1 MDKEIG
7 FMVKA
12 ALCAVFACF
21 TFVFTAGKL
30 NASQWTKV
38 AKGSNF
44 FEYYGNVSKSGRVA
58 SVDCLRDYV
67 KESVKKTQNY
77 LSKKHSLKFDCAR
90 KKFRETS
97 VEYFEEN
104 MMTGALLKKQRL
116 TMDWKLVRP
125 NSLTELLFKKA
136 CK

>member
-7 FMVKA
+7 LMVKTT
-12 ALCAVFACF
+12 LF
-21 TFVFTAGKL
+21 TFVTLVFAASNL
-30 NASQWTKV
+30 NASQWTKI
-38 AKGSNF
+38 AKGANF
-44 FEYYGNVSKSGRVA
+44 FEYYGNVSKSGRIA
-58 SVDCLRDYV
+58 SLDCLRDYE

-104 MMTGALLKKQRL
+104 MMAGALLKKQNL
-116 TMDWKLVRP
+116 TMDWKLVDP
-125 NSLTELLFKKA
+125 NSLTELLFNKA

>member
-1 MDKEIG
+1 
-7 FMVKA
+7 MVRHT
-12 ALCAVFACF
+12 VFALF
-21 TFVFTAGKL
+21 TLIFATNSL

-44 FEYYGNVSKSGRVA
+44 FEYYGNISKSGRIA
-58 SVDCLRDYV
+58 SLDCLRDYI

-104 MMTGALLKKQRL
+104 MMTGTLLKKQNL
-116 TMDWKLVRP
+116 TMDWKLVDP

>member
-7 FMVKA
+7 LMVRA
-12 ALCAVFACF
+12 TLFACFACF
-21 TFVFTAGKL
+21 TFVYTAGKV
-30 NASQWTKV
+30 NASQWTKI

-44 FEYYGNVSKSGRVA
+44 FEYYGNVSKSGRIA
-58 SVDCLRDYV
+58 SLDCLRDYV

-90 KKFRETS
+90 KKFREIS
-97 VEYFEEN
+97 VTYFEEN
-104 MMTGALLKKQRL
+104 MMAGALLKKQNV
-116 TMDWKLVRP
+116 TTDWKSVDP
-125 NSLTELLFKKA
+125 DSLTELLFKKA

>member
-1 MDKEIG
+1 
-7 FMVKA
+7 MVKTTLFA
-12 ALCAVFACF
+12 FFTLVFSANS
-21 TFVFTAGKL
+21 VS
-30 NASQWTKV
+30 ASQWTKV

-44 FEYYGNVSKSGRVA
+44 FEYYGNISKSGRVA
-58 SVDCLRDYV
+58 SLDCLRDYV

-97 VEYFEEN
+97 VEYFEDN
-104 MMTGALLKKQRL
+104 MMAGALLKKQKL
-116 TMDWKLVRP
+116 TTDWKLVDP

>member
-1 MDKEIG
+1 M
-7 FMVKA
+7 
-12 ALCAVFACF
+12 
-21 TFVFTAGKL
+21 

-44 FEYYGNVSKSGRVA
+44 FEYYGNISKSGRIA
-58 SVDCLRDYV
+58 SLDCLRDYV

-104 MMTGALLKKQRL
+104 MMAGALLKKQRL

>member
-1 MDKEIG
+1 MDKEVSIV
-7 FMVKA
+7 VKPTVIA
-12 ALCAVFACF
+12 FF
-21 TFVFTAGKL
+21 TLVVTASSL
-30 NASQWTKV
+30 NASQWIKV

-44 FEYYGNVSKSGRVA
+44 FEYYGNISKSGRMA
-58 SVDCLRDYV
+58 SMDCLRDYV

-97 VEYFEEN
+97 VEYFKEN
-104 MMTGALLKKQRL
+104 MMAGALLKKQKL
-116 TMDWKLVRP
+116 KTGWKSVDP

-136 CK
+136 CR

>member
-1 MDKEIG
+1 MDKEVG
-7 FMVKA
+7 LLVKPI
-12 ALCAVFACF
+12 FF
-21 TFVFTAGKL
+21 TLFTLAICTNNL

-44 FEYYGNVSKSGRVA
+44 FEYYGNISKSGRIA
-58 SVDCLRDYV
+58 SLDCLRDYV
-67 KESVKKTQNY
+67 EESVKKTQNY
-77 LSKKHSLKFDCAR
+77 LSKKHSIKFDCAR

-104 MMTGALLKKQRL
+104 MMSGALLKKQNL
-116 TMDWKLVRP
+116 TMDWKMVRP

-136 CK
+136 CR

>member
-1 MDKEIG
+1 
-7 FMVKA
+7 MVKQT
-12 ALCAVFACF
+12 VFALF
-21 TFVFTAGKL
+21 TLIFATNSL

-38 AKGSNF
+38 AKGANF
-44 FEYYGNVSKSGRVA
+44 FEYYGNISKSGRMA
-58 SVDCLRDYV
+58 SLDCLRDYI
-67 KESVKKTQNY
+67 KESVEKTQNY

-104 MMTGALLKKQRL
+104 MMAGALLKKQNL
-116 TMDWKLVRP
+116 KMDWKLVDP

>member
-1 MDKEIG
+1 
-7 FMVKA
+7 MVKQT
-12 ALCAVFACF
+12 VFALF
-21 TFVFTAGKL
+21 TLIFATNSL

-38 AKGSNF
+38 AKGANF
-44 FEYYGNVSKSGRVA
+44 FEYYGNISKSGRMA
-58 SVDCLRDYV
+58 SLDCLRDYI
-67 KESVKKTQNY
+67 KESVEKTQNY

-104 MMTGALLKKQRL
+104 MMSGALLKKQKL
-116 TMDWKLVRP
+116 TTDWKLVDP

>member
-7 FMVKA
+7 LMVKTT
-12 ALCAVFACF
+12 LFTFFTLVFA
-21 TFVFTAGKL
+21 TSNL
-30 NASQWTKV
+30 YASQWTKI
-38 AKGSNF
+38 AKGANF
-44 FEYYGNVSKSGRVA
+44 FEYYGNISKSGRIA
-58 SVDCLRDYV
+58 SLDCLRDYV
-67 KESVKKTQNY
+67 KESVQKTQNY

-97 VEYFEEN
+97 VEYFEAN
-104 MMTGALLKKQRL
+104 MMAGKLLKKQKL
-116 TMDWKLVRP
+116 TMDWKLVSP

>member
-1 MDKEIG
+1 
-7 FMVKA
+7 MVR
-12 ALCAVFACF
+12 F
-21 TFVFTAGKL
+21 TLVAFFTL
-30 NASQWTKV
+30 IFTTNSLSASQWTKV
-38 AKGSNF
+38 AKGTNF
-44 FEYYGNVSKSGRVA
+44 FEYYGNISKSGRIA
-58 SVDCLRDYV
+58 SLDCLRDYV

-104 MMTGALLKKQRL
+104 MMTGTLLKKQNL
-116 TMDWKLVRP
+116 TMDWKLVDP

>member
-1 MDKEIG
+1 
-7 FMVKA
+7 MVKPI
-12 ALCAVFACF
+12 FF
-21 TFVFTAGKL
+21 TLFTLAISTNSL

-44 FEYYGNVSKSGRVA
+44 FEYYGNISKSGRIA
-58 SVDCLRDYV
+58 SLDCMRDYA
-67 KESVKKTQNY
+67 KESIEKTQKF

-90 KKFRETS
+90 KKFREIS

-104 MMTGALLKKQRL
+104 MMAGALLKKQNL
-116 TMDWKLVRP
+116 TMDWKLVDP

>member
-1 MDKEIG
+1 MDKEISL
-7 FMVKA
+7 MVKTTFFT
-12 ALCAVFACF
+12 LFTLVFV
-21 TFVFTAGKL
+21 TNSL

-44 FEYYGNVSKSGRVA
+44 FEYYGNVSKSGRIA
-58 SVDCLRDYV
+58 SLDCLRDYV
-67 KESVKKTQNY
+67 KDSVKKTQNF

-97 VEYFEEN
+97 VEYFEDN
-104 MMTGALLKKQRL
+104 MMAGALLKKQNL
-116 TMDWKLVRP
+116 TMDWKLVDP
-125 NSLTELLFKKA
+125 NSLNELLFKKA

>member
-1 MDKEIG
+1 MDTEISI
-7 FMVKA
+7 MVKSTVLAFFTLIFA
-12 ALCAVFACF
+12 ASNLHA
-21 TFVFTAGKL
+21 
-30 NASQWTKV
+30 NQWTKV

-44 FEYYGNVSKSGRVA
+44 FEYYGNISKSGRIA

-97 VEYFEEN
+97 VEYFELN
-104 MMTGALLKKQRL
+104 MMTGALLKKQNL
-116 TMDWKLVRP
+116 NTEWKLVDP

>member
-1 MDKEIG
+1 
-7 FMVKA
+7 MVKPTVLA
-12 ALCAVFACF
+12 FFTLIFA
-21 TFVFTAGKL
+21 TNTL

-44 FEYYGNVSKSGRVA
+44 FEYYGNISKSGRIA
-58 SVDCLRDYV
+58 SLDCLRDYV
-67 KESVKKTQNY
+67 KESVKKTQNF

-97 VEYFEEN
+97 VEYFEDN
-104 MMTGALLKKQRL
+104 MMAGALLKKQNL
-116 TMDWKLVRP
+116 TMDWKLVDP
-125 NSLTELLFKKA
+125 NSLNELLFKKA

>member
-1 MDKEIG
+1 
-7 FMVKA
+7 MVKA
-12 ALCAVFACF
+12 TLFALF
-21 TFVFTAGKL
+21 TLLLTTNGL
-30 NASQWTKV
+30 NASQWTKA

-44 FEYYGNVSKSGRVA
+44 FEYYGNISKSGRIA
-58 SVDCLRDYV
+58 SLDCLRDYV

-136 CK
+136 CR

>member
-1 MDKEIG
+1 
-7 FMVKA
+7 MVKHTVV
-12 ALCAVFACF
+12 ALFTLIFA
-21 TFVFTAGKL
+21 TNGL

-38 AKGSNF
+38 AKGTNF
-44 FEYYGNVSKSGRVA
+44 FEYYGNISKSGRMA
-58 SVDCLRDYV
+58 SLDCLRDYV

-104 MMTGALLKKQRL
+104 MMAGALLKKQKL
-116 TMDWKLVRP
+116 TTDWKLVDP

>member
-1 MDKEIG
+1 MDKEIS
-7 FMVKA
+7 FMVKHT
-12 ALCAVFACF
+12 VFALF
-21 TFVFTAGKL
+21 TLIFATNSL

-44 FEYYGNVSKSGRVA
+44 FEYYGNISKSGRMA
-58 SVDCLRDYV
+58 SLDCLRDYV

-104 MMTGALLKKQRL
+104 MMSGALLKKQNL
-116 TMDWKLVRP
+116 TTNWKLVDP

-136 CK
+136 CR

>member
-1 MDKEIG
+1 
-7 FMVKA
+7 MVKTT
-12 ALCAVFACF
+12 LFAF
-21 TFVFTAGKL
+21 LLWYSLLSNL

-44 FEYYGNVSKSGRVA
+44 FEYYGNISKSGRIA
-58 SVDCLRDYV
+58 SLDCLRDYV
-67 KESVKKTQNY
+67 KESVQKTQNY

-104 MMTGALLKKQRL
+104 MMAGALLKR
-116 TMDWKLVRP
+116 
-125 NSLTELLFKKA
+125 KKT
-136 CK
+136 

>member
-1 MDKEIG
+1 
-7 FMVKA
+7 MVKPI
-12 ALCAVFACF
+12 FF
-21 TFVFTAGKL
+21 TIFTL
-30 NASQWTKV
+30 VLSTNSLYASQWTKV

-44 FEYYGNVSKSGRVA
+44 FEYYGNISKSGRIA
-58 SVDCLRDYV
+58 SLDCLRDYV

-97 VEYFEEN
+97 VAYFEEN
-104 MMTGALLKKQRL
+104 MMAGALLKKQNV
-116 TMDWKLVRP
+116 TMDWKLVDP